1 MHFCALFNV
10 PCFFIDFWLFRRE
23 FAGISL
29 VLGKVAAELWC
40 GNRYRYSIIISCS
53 SCSWICQ
60 PDLGS
65 TVLLF
70 GDSPYFAALLGKV
83 HFTKI
88 NFCITPCITEYR
100 ALQGDGSEIR
110 KSGYIYIYFLINIRI
125 YIYCKQKI
133 YIYIWMGKSW
143 DKLPTSM
150 LAGFP
155 SIVPLGKHQPN
166 NSVACQEC
174 AWCGFWSL
182 RLRQPNLNSGSWF
195 LLYRSG
201 FFDFLYVFSKKRVGF
216 WK

>member
-1 MHFCALFNV
+1 MCKPRTCPIRTQKDAFWTQKDAFWTPKSALGTRVRRTNGQVFQKKAQHYRTRR
-10 PCFFIDFWLFRRE
+10 IWFRE
-23 FAGISL
+23 VFSEKAFKKGPL
-29 VLGKVAAELWC
+29 E
-40 GNRYRYSIIISCS
+40 
-53 SCSWICQ
+53 
-60 PDLGS
+60 
-65 TVLLF
+65 
-70 GDSPYFAALLGKV
+70 
-83 HFTKI
+83 
-88 NFCITPCITEYR
+88 TP
-100 ALQGDGSEIR
+100 G
-110 KSGYIYIYFLINIRI
+110 
-125 YIYCKQKI
+125 
-133 YIYIWMGKSW
+133 IYIWMGKSW

-195 LLYRSG
+195 LLYRSD